1 MIELKNI
8 CKTYKSKKGTNTNAL
23 NNISVTF
30 DNKGMTFILGKSGS
44 GKSTML
50 NILGGLDSY
59 DSGDMIIL
67 GKSSKDFTQKDF
79 DSYRN
84 TYVGFI
90 FQEFNLLEEYD
101 VYQNIVLALQLQ
113 QKEVD
118 DDKVNE
124 LLDKLELTNLKNRK
138 INELSGGQKQRVA
151 IARALIKNPKII
163 LADEPTGNLD
173 SDTGNQ
179 VMELLKDISK
189 EKLVVMVSHDEDYA
203 KKYADRIIE
212 VKDGQIINDTNNKTI
227 EKADQGYQTI
237 ISKLPFKDSF
247 KLGIGSLKHK
257 KMRLIVTIML
267 IIVTLGFFSC
277 VDTLSSHNFNKAH
290 IKYLTDKNEE
300 FIEIN
305 SQDIYKVEESLNF
318 VSTELKEED
327 ASDIR
332 NKMNSNGFEVY
343 NYNMKNTWMSSIR
356 DLMRIK
362 NDNDANT
369 YNNENIN
376 LVVVDNIK
384 DILKEDLIGKNPST
398 SNEIVISNYVAD
410 MIIKSG
416 AEVNEKISKD
426 EFESENY
433 YKPKSY
439 EELINSNYTFYLGEE
454 KVKIVGIV
462 NYDLTNV
469 NNNYISNVLFKIF
482 VNKEFINERK
492 DIKYS
497 NLKSYIISNVKIP
510 GMDSDNYESSIAVVD
525 HDIEYFDGKSWVKT
539 NSLKEN
545 EVVLSL
551 DSIIKDDSNYYDDLN
566 NYTGKVTSDY
576 ATAQKKFIA
585 NYIQKKNVIGTNIDL
600 ELRYLD
606 FGNFGIFKEFKDLK
620 VVGVYYQELNDED
633 FMTTY
638 NYFSKD
644 LLGEYKKAKVELN
657 SLLYPIES
665 KKQLNKISN
674 MFPVDSKLAIKS
686 TYSDS
691 MYSEHTLFKSISKIA
706 LYAGLV
712 VLIFTIFLISNFM
725 VLSVNYRKKEIGT
738 LRALGSSGMDVMKIF
753 LWEAFTLCII
763 SGTVASILLVI
774 VSNQMN
780 KFLIHSLKLLTTP
793 FIVGIRQFVVIYLLV
808 FIVTYLSSI
817 IPIIRI
823 SKKKPIDAILNK

>member
-8 CKTYKSKKGTNTNAL
+8 CKTYKSKKGSNTKAL
-23 NNISVTF
+23 NNVSVTF

-113 QKEVD
+113 QKEINENEVD
-118 DDKVNE
+118 E
-124 LLDKLELTNLKNRK
+124 LLDKLELTHLKNRK

-179 VMELLKDISK
+179 VMELLKNISK
-189 EKLVVMVSHDEDYA
+189 EKLVVMVSHDEEYA

-212 VKDGQIINDTNNKTI
+212 VKDGQIISDSNKKKIETTEND
-227 EKADQGYQTI
+227 YQTI

-257 KMRLIVTIML
+257 KVKLIVTIML

-277 VDTLSSHNFNKAH
+277 VDTLSSLNFNKAH
-290 IKYLTDKNEE
+290 IKYLTENKDE

-305 SQDIYKVEESLNF
+305 SQDIYKVEKDLNL
-318 VSTELKEED
+318 VSTELTEKD
-327 ASDIR
+327 AQDIR
-332 NKMNSNGFEVY
+332 SKMNSDGFEVY
-343 NYNMKNTWMSSIR
+343 NYNLKFNYINDVR
-356 DLMRIK
+356 DLMHIK
-362 NDNDANT
+362 NDSDT
-369 YNNENIN
+369 IDSESNIN
-376 LVVVDNIK
+376 LVVIDDVKNV
-384 DILKEDLIGKNPST
+384 LKENLIGKNPSGT
-398 SNEIVISNYVAD
+398 NDIVISNYIAD
-410 MIIKSG
+410 MIIKNG
-416 AEVNEKISKD
+416 VEVYEKVSKD
-426 EFESENY
+426 EFTSENY
-433 YKPKSY
+433 YHPRSY
-439 EELINSNYTFYLGEE
+439 EELLDCNYTFYLGED
-454 KVKIVGIV
+454 KVKIVGIID
-462 NYDLTNV
+462 YDL
-469 NNNYISNVLFKIF
+469 NNINQNYISNVLYKIF
-482 VNKEFINERK
+482 VNKEFISERK
-492 DIKYS
+492 DTKYS
-497 NLKSYIISNVKIP
+497 KLKSYIVPRANISNIKN
-510 GMDSDNYESSIAVVD
+510 DYYQNSAAVVD
-525 HDIEYFDGKSWVKT
+525 HEIEYFDGNSWVKT
-539 NSLKEN
+539 NSLKKN
-545 EVVLSL
+545 EAILSL
-551 DSIIKDDSNYYDDLN
+551 DSIISDDPNYYDDLN
-566 NYTGKVTSDY
+566 KYTSKVISDY
-576 ATAQKKFIA
+576 ATAEKKFIA
-585 NYIQKKNVIGTNIDL
+585 NYIQKKNIIGTNIDL
-600 ELRYLD
+600 ELKYSNYND
-606 FGNFGIFKEFKDLK
+606 YGIFESFKDIK
-620 VVGVYYQELNDED
+620 VVGVYYQELNDEGII
-633 FMTTY
+633 MTD
-638 NYFSKD
+638 NYFSSD
-644 LLGEYKKAKVELN
+644 LLGQYKSSKVELN

-665 KKQLNKISN
+665 KKQLVKISN

-686 TYSDS
+686 SYSYR
-691 MYSEHTLFKSISKIA
+691 MYSEHILINSIKKITF
-706 LYAGLV
+706 YAGIV
-712 VLIFTIFLISNFM
+712 VLVFTIFLISNFM

-763 SGTVASILLVI
+763 SGTVASVLLVI

-780 KFLIHSLKLLTTP
+780 KILLNSLKLLTTP
-793 FIVGIRQFVVIYLLV
+793 FIVGIRQFVVLYLLV
-808 FIVTYLSSI
+808 FIVTYASSI
-817 IPIIRI
+817 IPIIKI

>member
-8 CKTYKSKKGTNTNAL
+8 CKTYKSKKGSNTKAL
-23 NNISVTF
+23 DNVSVTF

-113 QKEVD
+113 QKEINENEVD
-118 DDKVNE
+118 E
-124 LLDKLELTNLKNRK
+124 LLDKLELTHLKNRK

-179 VMELLKDISK
+179 VMELLKNISK
-189 EKLVVMVSHDEDYA
+189 EKLVVMVSHDEEYA

-212 VKDGQIINDTNNKTI
+212 VKDGQIISDSNKKKIETTEND
-227 EKADQGYQTI
+227 YQTI

-257 KMRLIVTIML
+257 KVKLIVTIML

-277 VDTLSSHNFNKAH
+277 VDTLSSLNFNKAH
-290 IKYLTDKNEE
+290 IKYLTENKDE

-305 SQDIYKVEESLNF
+305 SQDIYKVEKDLNL
-318 VSTELKEED
+318 VSTELTEKD
-327 ASDIR
+327 AQDIR
-332 NKMNSNGFEVY
+332 SKMNSDGFEVY
-343 NYNMKNTWMSSIR
+343 NYNLKFNYINGVR
-356 DLMRIK
+356 DLMHIK
-362 NDNDANT
+362 NDNDT
-369 YNNENIN
+369 IDSESTVN
-376 LVVVDNIK
+376 LVVVDDVKNV
-384 DILKEDLIGKNPST
+384 LKEKLIGNNPSG
-398 SNEIVISNYVAD
+398 SNDIVISNYIAD
-410 MIIKSG
+410 MIIKDG
-416 AEVNEKISKD
+416 VEVYEKVSKD
-426 EFESENY
+426 EFASENNY
-433 YKPKSY
+433 HPRSY
-439 EELINSNYTFYLGEE
+439 EELLDCNYTFYLGED
-454 KVKIVGIV
+454 KVKIVGIID
-462 NYDLTNV
+462 YDL
-469 NNNYISNVLFKIF
+469 NNINQNYISNVLYKIF
-482 VNKEFINERK
+482 VNKEFISERK
-492 DIKYS
+492 DTKYS
-497 NLKSYIISNVKIP
+497 KLKSYIVPRVNISNIKN
-510 GMDSDNYESSIAVVD
+510 DYYQNSAAVVD
-525 HDIEYFDGKSWVKT
+525 HEIEYFDGKSWVKT
-539 NSLKEN
+539 NSLKKN
-545 EVVLSL
+545 EAILSL
-551 DSIIKDDSNYYDDLN
+551 DSIISDDPNYYDDLN
-566 NYTGKVTSDY
+566 KYTSKVIGDY
-576 ATAQKKFIA
+576 ATAEKKFIA
-585 NYIQKKNVIGTNIDL
+585 NYIQKKNIIGTNIDL
-600 ELRYLD
+600 ELKYSNYD
-606 FGNFGIFKEFKDLK
+606 DYGIFESFKDIK
-620 VVGVYYQELNDED
+620 VVGVYYQELNDEG
-633 FMTTY
+633 FIMTN
-638 NYFSKD
+638 NYFSSD
-644 LLGEYKKAKVELN
+644 LLGQYKSSKVEFN

-665 KKQLNKISN
+665 KKQLIKISK

-686 TYSDS
+686 SYSYR
-691 MYSEHTLFKSISKIA
+691 MYSEHILINSIKKITF
-706 LYAGLV
+706 YAGIV
-712 VLIFTIFLISNFM
+712 VLVFTIFLISNFM

-763 SGTVASILLVI
+763 SGTVASVLLVI

-780 KFLIHSLKLLTTP
+780 KILLNSLELLTTP
-793 FIVGIRQFVVIYLLV
+793 FIVGIRQFVVLYLLV
-808 FIVTYLSSI
+808 FIVTYASSI
-817 IPIIRI
+817 IPIIKI